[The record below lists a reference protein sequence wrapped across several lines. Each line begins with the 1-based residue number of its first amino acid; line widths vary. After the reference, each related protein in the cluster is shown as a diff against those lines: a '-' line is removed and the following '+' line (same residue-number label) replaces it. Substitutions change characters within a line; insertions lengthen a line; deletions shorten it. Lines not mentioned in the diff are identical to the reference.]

1 MANPFDQFDEP
12 SMQGNPF
19 DQFDEVEKP
28 KAGFGVAFK
37 KALASAGNA
46 MESAISL
53 PAGALAN
60 YAGFQEQ
67 GDEIFRTMDAN
78 REARN
83 KWANPDNLETT
94 AGQDI
99 LGMAASFPAQV
110 FAMPGQAAEKGMD
123 LIQRGEPLSTAIPAT
138 LADAGMNAAGVGP
151 MQAAKTFLGR
161 AAIGTAGNVA
171 LGAGSDAATQLLA
184 TKDTTKAAYDPYDPR
199 RRFQDA
205 LVGGITQ
212 GFMGERPTAPKTPS
226 KGLNTLSALDAL
238 AEAKKVVAEPAPVVT
253 PEQLHLFD
261 QFEERSPISPY
272 QTEMAPDMW
281 RVDENGI
288 PIRADLSM
296 EVQNLQ
302 QPLQRNLFGDELDVN
317 FPRDPNK
324 PLDME
329 TGDIP
334 GTERF
339 SDPVQFRNDPEGQRP
354 LTEAIDMMPEGVRNR
369 VNGKFA
375 EGTTRQSALD
385 LLRGELPASPDLEVA
400 RMDAETAQWLEA
412 NKRPPVEK
420 TPLGSKARKA
430 ALARVGRAKGQGGGV
445 TTDIFGRTPER
456 SGKLHDVAEFLPYR
470 FQVLEAMPN
479 KDVFTGE
486 QLRSAL
492 NREGVSAQEKHVLT
506 LAWDIARSETGTAP
520 DGSLFVGK
528 AKATEFVD
536 ALNTI
541 TEKYSLSKTPSD
553 EYATYGLDRLG
564 RDAGERW
571 EPIPRNEWTEAQRQE
586 NIDYNV
592 FPERKVQTSAGVE
605 PATNVWG
612 NESDLSSQSRNHFD
626 DPQYVGHTRNFKEDG
641 VRHVVEIQ
649 SDLLQKAPPEG
660 GVFQEFHGIPDSML
674 QDRFDT
680 LTRKI
685 EQARKLGIDDED
697 LYNQKAQLRAELT
710 TRTEAASKANTIKG
724 LQKNWHVRL
733 IREEL
738 ADAARQRETSVR
750 FATADTMAKVEG
762 WENKAEYWRGLAKDM
777 LRQVKAIDEMIE
789 RNPARNSELLSAD
802 RVHYLKEAQD
812 AGQKVLD
819 MEKSGKKFDEQVQG
833 IYDRYQKDVA
843 KYLKSIG
850 GKEVTDAQGHTWLE
864 VPVDQS
870 RKRPIMFGQRGAV
883 LFDWKQKPE
892 MDQLK
897 KVAGIRERLANF
909 IPTNATPDDVVAVAK
924 GMKDVD
930 QNVAQRAINTFTKG
944 GLYQAEKTN
953 NPIIKFTVDKVLNAD
968 RLARAD
974 VRDYIHD
981 SLAPAMRDLSKA
993 EMTEIAT
1000 VLNHADKVQVPV
1012 TPEFLRNQGFS
1023 EKQIAFAEAHRQ
1035 TMDASFDAIN
1045 RAREAAGLDP
1055 ISKRVAYAAMNF
1067 TGDYRKLVYTL
1078 DEDGNKTVVGAIGA
1092 KTAWGLKG
1100 IEKQLKKANPEYVI
1114 EAKPRYMGGNAGEKG
1129 GSAVLAVQQALSL
1142 LAENDPN
1149 TKAFLDVMEQIKTSE
1164 AYDYLNTRSHTKAK
1178 KGVFGAEGRK
1188 PWESA
1193 EQNAK
1198 DFMDAQLQYAE
1209 AALKWGHLSDAANDV
1224 KKVLASDVDMPNAK
1238 QWSEQYLQ
1246 NALGIN
1252 PSATGRAFEKAVNQF
1267 WESSGIGRT
1276 IPAKTQ
1282 MYSRKAV
1289 NTMLLGLNPGFLAA
1303 NLVQP
1308 MLSLPAMTTFLKGR
1322 GIDALTTG
1330 YDSTFKAGLTL
1341 FKEKV
1346 GKLSDLEQAA
1356 VKYAHDNHVF
1366 GSDLVDTSNISRK
1379 NAEFYLD
1386 KTGNFLASNVES
1398 GTRKL
1403 VYYSFVHMLNDNGLG
1418 RDFGLAQNLTDIA
1431 MNNYSPVER
1440 PQVFNA
1446 LGPVGD
1452 LAANLSSFKH
1462 NELSRLAMFAREV
1475 GNDANAA
1482 PFLMQIATQVAAA
1495 GMTGTIAFAE
1505 ADWLYRQITKA
1516 FGAPDSL
1523 SRVVIDFSEGLTE
1536 NAKGKYLASHGVF
1549 SALGIDMSKRLGISD
1564 VIPDS
1569 LPEAMFPG
1577 GSKLVDVGA
1586 AGLSAISNPD
1596 ELNLKRFAREAAP
1609 GVMTGPMDR
1618 AWFSKDTPQGEL
1630 AINRRTLKGQVIR
1643 DEADKM
1649 AKNLGFTG
1657 IHESVEK
1664 QKLFDLQQR
1673 GIGYQE
1679 LRNAVFKKMTNQMFT
1694 TGKVDPK
1701 LIENYAKYEG
1711 DMSTLE
1717 TALERFAKESSAS
1730 MVDLAKLRAVA
1741 ARSLP
1746 QQKQGQRVME
1756 AFNE

>member
-1 MANPFDQFDEP
+1 MPTFSYKGYDFEVDHTPSEEEFGQMSAYVDTLPPKQETPKKREASWMESLAQGAGQVGNTADLALSTLAGGAAALFGDDQNAPDIEEQRLARKQTRDQWGSPQETQMSFPQKAINILNPASLLTSGLSPAQTVDTALRSGETTGDAL
-12 SMQGNPF
+12 
-19 DQFDEVEKP
+19 
-28 KAGFGVAFK
+28 KAGAVDAAGNIVGMVLPGFKQGGALVRAGTGAAANIGQEYVTRKTIQDMLKTEQGKAAFEVTSEDLALAGLAGGGMATLAGRAPK
-37 KALASAGNA
+37 PSKTAPKGINALAS
-46 MESAISL
+46 
-53 PAGALAN
+53 
-60 YAGFQEQ
+60 
-67 GDEIFRTMDAN
+67 
-78 REARN
+78 
-83 KWANPDNLETT
+83 
-94 AGQDI
+94 
-99 LGMAASFPAQV
+99 
-110 FAMPGQAAEKGMD
+110 
-123 LIQRGEPLSTAIPAT
+123 
-138 LADAGMNAAGVGP
+138 
-151 MQAAKTFLGR
+151 
-161 AAIGTAGNVA
+161 
-171 LGAGSDAATQLLA
+171 
-184 TKDTTKAAYDPYDPR
+184 
-199 RRFQDA
+199 
-205 LVGGITQ
+205 
-212 GFMGERPTAPKTPS
+212 
-226 KGLNTLSALDAL
+226 LDAL
-238 AEAKKVVAEPAPVVT
+238 AEAKKTPVADAPVT
-253 PEQLHLFD
+253 PEQLRLFD

-317 FPRDPNK
+317 FPRDPNR
-324 PLDME
+324 PLPLE
-329 TGDIP
+329 GGDIT
-334 GTERF
+334 GAERF
-339 SDPVQFRNDPEGQRP
+339 SDPVNFRNDPENQIP
-354 LTEAIDMMPEGVRNR
+354 LTEAIDSMDPVAR
-369 VNGKFA
+369 
-375 EGTTRQSALD
+375 SAALEQTAMG
-385 LLRGELPASPDLEVA
+385 RELPASPDLEVA
-400 RMDAETAQWLEA
+400 RMDAELRQWLDVNDQPKNA
-412 NKRPPVEK
+412 MAAKFSK
-420 TPLGSKARKA
+420 T
-430 ALARVGRAKGQGGGV
+430 GRAKKQGGGLLIGDKKV
-445 TTDIFGRTPER
+445 TVEATEDGFIAKMGDKEVGRLRSNITPEQR
-456 SGKLHDVAEFLPYR
+456 AQLGETANVDIIKVDDAVKGKGVGAALYDAWTKANNGEVAPSGKTSTAAWKVWKRDNPTAVDKFVNQEAGRIADGADESM
-470 FQVLEAMPN
+470 VLGNITDPEVREKVSTFN
-479 KDVFTGE
+479 
-486 QLRSAL
+486 LR
-492 NREGVSAQEKHVLT
+492 K
-506 LAWDIARSETGTAP
+506 
-520 DGSLFVGK
+520 
-528 AKATEFVD
+528 
-536 ALNTI
+536 
-541 TEKYSLSKTPSD
+541 
-553 EYATYGLDRLG
+553 
-564 RDAGERW
+564 
-571 EPIPRNEWTEAQRQE
+571 
-586 NIDYNV
+586 
-592 FPERKVQTSAGVE
+592 
-605 PATNVWG
+605 
-612 NESDLSSQSRNHFD
+612 QS
-626 DPQYVGHTRNFKEDG
+626 
-641 VRHVVEIQ
+641 
-649 SDLLQKAPPEG
+649 G
-660 GVFQEFHGIPDSML
+660 G
-674 QDRFDT
+674 
-680 LTRKI
+680 
-685 EQARKLGIDDED
+685 
-697 LYNQKAQLRAELT
+697 
-710 TRTEAASKANTIKG
+710 
-724 LQKNWHVRL
+724 
-733 IREEL
+733 
-738 ADAARQRETSVR
+738 
-750 FATADTMAKVEG
+750 
-762 WENKAEYWRGLAKDM
+762 
-777 LRQVKAIDEMIE
+777 
-789 RNPARNSELLSAD
+789 
-802 RVHYLKEAQD
+802 
-812 AGQKVLD
+812 
-819 MEKSGKKFDEQVQG
+819 
-833 IYDRYQKDVA
+833 
-843 KYLKSIG
+843 
-850 GKEVTDAQGHTWLE
+850 
-864 VPVDQS
+864 
-870 RKRPIMFGQRGAV
+870 V
-883 LFDWKQKPE
+883 LFDWKKQPE
-892 MDQLK
+892 LDQLS
-897 KVAGIRERLANF
+897 KVAGIREKLSNF
-909 IPTNATPDDVVAVAK
+909 IPSDMTPDAVVDAAK

-953 NPIIKFTVDKVLNAD
+953 NPIIKFTVDKVLAAD

-993 EMTEIAT
+993 EMTEIVT

-1012 TPEFLRNQGFS
+1012 TPEFLRQQGFS
-1023 EKQIAFAEAHRQ
+1023 EKQVAFAEAHRQ
-1035 TMDASFDAIN
+1035 TMDASFEAIN
-1045 RAREAAGLDP
+1045 KARTAAGMEP

-1078 DEDGNKTVVGAIGA
+1078 DGEGNKTVVGAIGA
-1092 KTAWGLKG
+1092 KTVWGLKS
-1100 IEKQLKKANPEYVI
+1100 IEKRLKAENPSYVV
-1114 EAKPRYMGGNAGEKG
+1114 ETGKPRYIGGNSGEKG

-1149 TKAFLDVMEQIKTSE
+1149 TKAFLDVMEQIKTAE
-1164 AYDYLNTRSHTKAK
+1164 AYDYLNTKSHTKAK

-1209 AALKWGHLSDAANDV
+1209 AALKWGHLSEAANEV
-1224 KKVLASDVDMPNAK
+1224 KQVLSSDVDMPNAK
-1238 QWSEQYLQ
+1238 QWSEGYLQ

-1276 IPAKTQ
+1276 IPAKAQ

-1330 YDSTFKAGLTL
+1330 YDNTFKAGLTL

-1356 VKYAHDNHVF
+1356 VKYAEDNHVF

-1403 VYYSFVHMLNDNGLG
+1403 VYYTFVHMLNDNGLG

-1475 GNDANAA
+1475 GKDANAA
-1482 PFLMQIATQVAAA
+1482 PFLMQVATQVAAA

-1516 FGAPDSL
+1516 LGAPDSL

-1536 NAKGKYLASHGVF
+1536 NAKGKYLASHGIF

-1586 AGLSAISNPD
+1586 AGLSAMGNPD

-1609 GVMTGPMDR
+1609 GVATGPMDR
-1618 AWFSKDTPQGEL
+1618 AWFSKQTPQGEL
-1630 AINRRTLKGQVIR
+1630 AINRRTLEGQVIR
-1643 DEADKM
+1643 NEADKM
-1649 AKNLGFTG
+1649 AKNIGFTG
-1657 IHESVEK
+1657 INESVQK
-1664 QKLFDLQQR
+1664 QKLYDLKQQ

-1679 LRNAVFKKMTNQMFT
+1679 LRDAVFKKMTNQMFT
-1694 TGKVDPK
+1694 TGKIDPR
-1701 LIENYAKYEG
+1701 LIENYVKYEG
-1711 DMSTLE
+1711 DLGTLE
-1717 TALERFAKESSAS
+1717 TSLEAYAKKSNAS

>member
-37 KALASAGNA
+37 KALAGAGNA

-53 PAGALAN
+53 PAGALAS

-78 REARN
+78 RAARN

-94 AGQDI
+94 TGQDI
-99 LGMAASFPAQV
+99 AGMAATFPVQIP
-110 FAMPGQAAEKGMD
+110 AMLGQAAEKGID

-161 AAIGTAGNVA
+161 AAIGAGSNIA

-184 TKDTTKAAYDPYDPR
+184 TQDATKAAYDPYDPR

-212 GFMGERPTAPKTPS
+212 GLMGERPTAPKVAT
-226 KGLNTLSALDAL
+226 KGTRTLAALDAL
-238 AEAKKVVAEPAPVVT
+238 AEAKKASVADATTGT
-253 PEQLHLFD
+253 PEQLRLFD

-317 FPRDPNK
+317 FPRDPNR
-324 PLDME
+324 PLPLE
-329 TGDIP
+329 GGDIP
-334 GTERF
+334 GAERF

-354 LTEAIDMMPEGVRNR
+354 LTEAIDLMPEGIRNR

-470 FQVLEAMPN
+470 FQVLESMPN

-536 ALNTI
+536 ALNSV

-592 FPERKVQTSAGVE
+592 FPERKVQTEAGVD
-605 PATNVWG
+605 PSTNVWG
-612 NESDLSSQSRNHFD
+612 NTENLSAQQKNHFD
-626 DPQYVGHTRNFKEDG
+626 DPEYVGHTRNFKEDG

-649 SDLLQKAPPEG
+649 SDLLQKKGVEG
-660 GVFQEFHGIPDSML
+660 TAKAL
-674 QDRFDT
+674 QP
-680 LTRKI
+680 
-685 EQARKLGIDDED
+685 
-697 LYNQKAQLRAELT
+697 
-710 TRTEAASKANTIKG
+710 
-724 LQKNWHVRL
+724 NWHVRL

-738 ADAARQRETSVR
+738 ADAARQREPSVR

-762 WENKAEYWRGLAKDM
+762 WTNYREHA
-777 LRQVKAIDEMIE
+777 LRDLPKLEHIVQRLRETTADSAVLRLYEQDLQQIKE
-789 RNPARNSELLSAD
+789 RLTGP
-802 RVHYLKEAQD
+802 Q
-812 AGQKVLD
+812 
-819 MEKSGKKFDEQVQG
+819 FDPQVQG

-850 GKEVTDAQGHTWLE
+850 GKEVTDSQGHTWLE

-897 KVAGIRERLANF
+897 KVGALRESLKNF
-909 IPTNATPDDVVAVAK
+909 IPSDMTPDAVVDVAK

-930 QNVAQRAINTFTKG
+930 QNVARRAINTFTKG

-981 SLAPAMRDLSKA
+981 SLAPAMRDLPKA

-1012 TPEFLRNQGFS
+1012 TPEFLRQQGFS
-1023 EKQIAFAEAHRQ
+1023 EKQVAFAEAHRQ

-1164 AYDYLNTRSHTKAK
+1164 AYDYLNTKSHTEAK

-1341 FKEKV
+1341 FKEKA

-1475 GNDANAA
+1475 GKDANAA

-1516 FGAPDSL
+1516 LGAPDSL
-1523 SRVVIDFSEGLTE
+1523 SRVVVDFSEGLTE

-1586 AGLSAISNPD
+1586 AGLSAIGNPD

-1630 AINRRTLKGQVIR
+1630 AINRRTLEGQVIR
-1643 DEADKM
+1643 NEADKM
-1649 AKNLGFTG
+1649 AKNIGFTG
-1657 IHESVEK
+1657 INESVQK
-1664 QKLFDLQQR
+1664 QKLYDLKQQ

-1701 LIENYAKYEG
+1701 LIENYIKYEG
-1711 DMSTLE
+1711 DLGTLE
-1717 TALERFAKESSAS
+1717 TSLEAYAKKSNAS
-1730 MVDLAKLRAVA
+1730 MVDLAKLRALA